1 MRQALREA
9 AGKVK
14 RAPTAFNLFVKE
26 KIGEL
31 RKAEPG
37 LKHKEYMTKAAEA
50 WNDYKEANGMPATK
64 VKPIRLEK
72 PKAEKSVKEKPK
84 RAPTAFNL
92 FVKDNIG
99 KLRAAEPGLTHKD
112 YMIKVAAAWNA
123 HKEENGLPATKP
135 RAPKDPNAPKNAEDK
150 PKHMRTP
157 TVHSTFIKE
166 KMAELRAAEPGLLAK
181 EYMKRARAAYREFK
195 AI

>member
-37 LKHKEYMTKAAEA
+37 LKQKEYMTKAAEA
-50 WNDYKEANGMPATK
+50 WNEYKEANGMPATK

-72 PKAEKSVKEKPK
+72 PKAEKPNVEKPK

-99 KLRAAEPGLTHKD
+99 EMRTAEPGLTHKD
-112 YMIKVAAAWNA
+112 YMAKVAAAWNE
-123 HKEENGLPATKP
+123 HKAANGLPATKP
-135 RAPKDPNAPKNAEDK
+135 RAPNAPKNAEDK